1 MVPLGAFPVIR
12 PLVVCL
18 LAGNSMLA
26 AQAEAPPT
34 LMGWRAD
41 LQVLATEFPARHPA
55 PYRNITRA
63 QWDSAVASL
72 DRRLPTLNQDQA
84 LVAFFQLVALPGDA
98 HTTIQP
104 NPARPLHF
112 YPIELYSFED
122 GLFVR
127 RADSAHAALVGA
139 RVVRFGN
146 ASAEEAMARVATII
160 PHENDWWVRAWGPF
174 WLTAVEMVHGLGLTD
189 DPNRL
194 TLTVE
199 RGGKEETVTLTP
211 AGTMAHGEGGA
222 VDMSHWVSM
231 RAAATPLSEQ
241 RRGELFWWTWL
252 PDSRTLYVSLRGVVP
267 APNSATNRSQ
277 WNQVFALADSL
288 QPARVV
294 LDIRDN
300 TGGNGGLNRY
310 PVQQI
315 VRRPWLDQPDRLF
328 VIIGRRTFSAGQQF
342 ANLLEA
348 WTQATF
354 VGEPTGQQP
363 SQYGDHRPLELPN
376 SHLTVMISTVFH
388 QAPDEFDGREF
399 IPPDAYAPLT
409 SEMYRRGDD
418 PAVAAALSWKAGPA
432 VADSVAALVTTG
444 DSAAAERLLRSVQ
457 QQPVNR
463 YRSLEAEINALGY
476 RLLGSGAAAQAVTV
490 FRINTQVYPHSANAF
505 DSLGEALV
513 TTGQRDAGIAAYR
526 QALRIDPT
534 FPPSQQALQR
544 LGVQ

>member
-1 MVPLGAFPVIR
+1 MIR
-12 PLVVCL
+12 PLIVCL
-18 LAGNSMLA
+18 LAGSSMLA

-34 LMGWRAD
+34 VAEWRAD
-41 LQVLATEFPARHPA
+41 LQLLAKEFPARHPA
-55 PYRNITRA
+55 PFLNITRA

-72 DRRLPTLNQDQA
+72 NRRLPTLNQDQT

-98 HTTIQP
+98 HTTVQP

-127 RADSAHAALVGA
+127 RADSAHASLVGA

-146 ASAEEAMARVATII
+146 ASSDEAMARVATII

-174 WLTAVEMVHGLGLTD
+174 WLTTAEMVNGLGLTT
-189 DPNRL
+189 DPDRL
-194 TLTVE
+194 TLVVE
-199 RGGKEETVTLTP
+199 RSGKQETVTLAP
-211 AGTMAHGEGGA
+211 AGAMAHGEGGA
-222 VDMSHWVSM
+222 VDMSRWVSM
-231 RAAATPLSEQ
+231 RSASAPLSAE
-241 RRGELFWWTWL
+241 RPGEMFWWTWL
-252 PDSRTLYVSLRGVVP
+252 PDSHTLYVSLRAVVP
-267 APNSATNRSQ
+267 APNSATNRGQ

-288 QPARVV
+288 QPARLV
-294 LDIRDN
+294 LDIREN
-300 TGGNGGLNRY
+300 TGGNGALNRY

-315 VRRPWLDQPDRLF
+315 LRRPWLDRPDRLF

-376 SHLTVMISTVFH
+376 SRLTVMISTVFH
-388 QAPDEFDGREF
+388 QAPDEFDRRDF

-409 SEMYRRGDD
+409 SEAYRNGQD
-418 PAVAAALSWKAGPA
+418 PALSAALVWKAGPA
-432 VADSVAALVTTG
+432 VADSVAVLVTAG
-444 DSAAAERLLRSVQ
+444 DSAGAERLLRSAQ

-476 RLLGSGAAAQAVTV
+476 RLLGSGSASQAVTV
-490 FRINTQVYPHSANAF
+490 FRINTLVYPHSANAF

-526 QALRIDPT
+526 QALRIEPG

>member
-1 MVPLGAFPVIR
+1 MSLSESFHVIR
-12 PLVVCL
+12 SLVVCL
-18 LAGNSMLA
+18 LAGSSVLA
-26 AQAEAPPT
+26 AQSDAPPT
-34 LMGWRAD
+34 VAGWRAD
-41 LQVLATEFPARHPA
+41 LQLLAKEYPARHPA
-55 PYRNITRA
+55 PFLNITMA

-72 DRRLPTLNQDQA
+72 NRRLPTLNQDQT

-98 HTTIQP
+98 HTTVQP
-104 NPARPLHF
+104 NLARPLQF

-139 RVVRFGN
+139 RVVRLGN
-146 ASAEEAMARVATII
+146 ASADEAMRRVATII

-174 WLTAVEMVHGLGLTD
+174 WLTAVEMVHGLGLAA

-194 TLTVE
+194 TLVVE
-199 RGGKEETVTLTP
+199 RNGKQEAVTLAP

-222 VDMSHWVSM
+222 VDMSRWVSM
-231 RAAATPLSEQ
+231 RTASAPLSEA
-241 RRGELFWWTWL
+241 RPGNLFWWTWL
-252 PDSRTLYVSLRGVVP
+252 PDSRTLYVSLRGIVP
-267 APNSATNRSQ
+267 VPNSATNRSQ

-288 QPARVV
+288 QPAHMV

-300 TGGNGGLNRY
+300 MGGNGALNRY
-310 PVQQI
+310 PVQQ
-315 VRRPWLDQPDRLF
+315 VLQRPWLDRPDRLF

-354 VGEPTGQQP
+354 VGEPTGQRP
-363 SQYGDHRPLELPN
+363 SQYGDHRPLELPS
-376 SHLTVMISTVFH
+376 SHLTVMVSTVFH
-388 QAPDEFDGREF
+388 QAPDEFDRREF
-399 IPPDAYAPLT
+399 IPPDAYSPMT
-409 SEMYRRGDD
+409 SEAYRNGQD
-418 PAVAAALSWKAGPA
+418 PALATALSWKAGPA
-432 VADSVAALVTTG
+432 VADSVATLVGAG
-444 DSAAAERLLRSVQ
+444 DPAGAERVLRSAQ
-457 QQPVNR
+457 EQPVNR

-505 DSLGEALV
+505 DSLGEALL
-513 TTGQRDAGIAAYR
+513 TTGQREAGIAAYR
-526 QALRIDPT
+526 RALSLSPG
-534 FPPSQQALQR
+534 FPPSRQALQR

>member
-1 MVPLGAFPVIR
+1 MIR
-12 PLVVCL
+12 PLVACL
-18 LAGNSMLA
+18 LAGSSVLA

-34 LMGWRAD
+34 LAGWRAD
-41 LQVLATEFPARHPA
+41 LQVLAKQYPARHPA
-55 PYRNITRA
+55 PFRNITAA

-72 DRRLPTLNQDQA
+72 NRRLPTFNQDQT

-104 NPARPLHF
+104 NPAHPLHF
-112 YPIELYSFED
+112 YPVELYSFED

-146 ASAEEAMARVATII
+146 ASADEAMTRVATII

-174 WLTAVEMVHGLGLTD
+174 WLTAVEMVHGLGFTA

-199 RGGKEETVTLTP
+199 RNEKQETVTLAP
-211 AGTMAHGEGGA
+211 AGAMAHGEGGA

-231 RAAATPLSEQ
+231 RTAAAPLSEQ
-241 RRGELFWWTWL
+241 RPGEPFWWTWL
-252 PDSRTLYVSLRGVVP
+252 PDSRTLYVSLRAVVP
-267 APNSATNRSQ
+267 APNSATNRGQ

-288 QPARVV
+288 QPARMV

-300 TGGNGGLNRY
+300 LGGNGGLNRY

-315 VRRPWLDQPDRLF
+315 VRRPWLDRPDRLF

-388 QAPDEFDGREF
+388 QAPDEFDRREF

-409 SEMYRRGDD
+409 SEAYGRGED
-418 PAVAAALSWKAGPA
+418 PALAAALAWTGGPA
-432 VADSVAALVTTG
+432 VAEEVSLRVAAG
-444 DSAAAERLLRSVQ
+444 DSAGAEQLLRSAQ
-457 QQPVNR
+457 ARPVNR

-476 RLLGSGAAAQAVTV
+476 RLLGSGSAVQAVTV

-505 DSLGEALV
+505 DSLGEALL
-513 TTGQRDAGIAAYR
+513 TSGQREAGIAAYR
-526 QALRIDPT
+526 QALRIEPG
-534 FPPSQQALQR
+534 FPPSQQALLR
-544 LGVQ
+544 LGVE

>member
-1 MVPLGAFPVIR
+1 MIR

-18 LAGNSMLA
+18 LAGSSVLA
-26 AQAEAPPT
+26 AQSGAPPT
-34 LMGWRAD
+34 VAGWRAD
-41 LQVLATEFPARHPA
+41 LQALAKELPARHPA
-55 PYRNITRA
+55 PFLNITSA
-63 QWDSAVASL
+63 QWDSAVASVN
-72 DRRLPTLNQDQA
+72 RRLPTLNQDQT
-84 LVAFFQLVALPGDA
+84 LVAFFQLVALAGDA
-98 HTTIQP
+98 HTTVQP
-104 NPARPLHF
+104 DPARPLHF
-112 YPIELYSFED
+112 YPIELYAFED

-127 RADSAHAALVGA
+127 RADSAHASLVGA

-174 WLTAVEMVHGLGLTD
+174 WLTAVEMVHGLGLTT

-194 TLTVE
+194 TLVVE
-199 RGGKEETVTLTP
+199 RHGRQETVTLAP

-231 RAAATPLSEQ
+231 RAAAAPLSEQ
-241 RRGELFWWTWL
+241 QPGNPFWWTWL
-252 PDSRTLYVSLRGVVP
+252 PDSRTLYVSLRAVVP

-288 QPARVV
+288 QPARLV

-300 TGGNGGLNRY
+300 LGGNGGLNRY

-315 VRRPWLDQPDRLF
+315 VRRPWLDRPDRLF

-354 VGEPTGQQP
+354 VGEPTGQRP

-388 QAPDEFDGREF
+388 QAPDEFDRREF
-399 IPPDAYAPLT
+399 VPPDAYAPLT
-409 SEMYRRGDD
+409 SEAYRSGQD
-418 PAVAAALSWKAGPA
+418 PAMAATLSWKAGPA
-432 VADSVAALVTTG
+432 VAESVAALVAVG
-444 DSAAAERLLRSVQ
+444 DSAGAERLLRSVQ
-457 QQPVNR
+457 QQPINR

-476 RLLGSGAAAQAVTV
+476 RLLGGGSAAQAVTV
-490 FRINTQVYPHSANAF
+490 FRINTLVYPHSANAF
-505 DSLGEALV
+505 DSLGEALL
-513 TTGQRDAGIAAYR
+513 TSGQRDAGIAAYR
-526 QALRIDPT
+526 QALRIEPG

>member
-1 MVPLGAFPVIR
+1 VKIALVACLVGLSSVAGAQTEV
-12 PLVVCL
+12 
-18 LAGNSMLA
+18 
-26 AQAEAPPT
+26 PPT
-34 LMGWRAD
+34 VAGWRAD
-41 LQVLATEFPARHPA
+41 LEVLAKELPARHPA
-55 PYRNITRA
+55 PFQNITRA

-72 DRRLPTLNQDQA
+72 NRRLPTLSQDQT

-98 HTTIQP
+98 HTTVQP

-146 ASAEEAMARVATII
+146 VSADEAMTRVATII

-174 WLTAVEMVHGLGLTD
+174 WLTAVEMVHGLGLTA

-199 RGGKEETVTLTP
+199 RNGKQETVTLTP
-211 AGTMAHGEGGA
+211 AGAMAHGEGGA

-231 RAAATPLSEQ
+231 RAASAPLTEQ
-241 RRGELFWWTWL
+241 RPGELFWWTWL
-252 PDSRTLYVSLRGVVP
+252 PDTRTLYVSLRAVVP

-288 QPARVV
+288 QPARLV

-300 TGGNGGLNRY
+300 QGGNGGLNRY

-376 SHLTVMISTVFH
+376 NHLTVMISTVFH
-388 QAPDEFDGREF
+388 QAPDEFDRRGV
-399 IPPDAYAPLT
+399 IPPDAYTPLT
-409 SEMYRRGDD
+409 SEAYRNGQD
-418 PAVAAALSWKAGPA
+418 PAMTAALSWKAGPA
-432 VADSVAALVTTG
+432 VADSVAALVTAG
-444 DSAAAERLLRSVQ
+444 DSAGAERLLRSAQ

-463 YRSLEAEINALGY
+463 YRSFEAEINALGY
-476 RLLGSGAAAQAVTV
+476 RLLGGGSSAHAVTV

-505 DSLGEALV
+505 DSLGEALL
-513 TTGQRDAGIAAYR
+513 TTGQREAGIAAYR
-526 QALRIDPT
+526 QALRIEPG
-534 FPPSQQALQR
+534 FPPSRQALQR

>member
-1 MVPLGAFPVIR
+1 MSLSESSHVIR
-12 PLVVCL
+12 PLIVCL
-18 LAGNSMLA
+18 LAGSSMLA
-26 AQAEAPPT
+26 AQTEAPPT
-34 LMGWRAD
+34 VAGWRAD
-41 LQVLATEFPARHPA
+41 LQVLAKELPARHPA
-55 PYRNITRA
+55 PFQNITKA

-72 DRRLPTLNQDQA
+72 NLRLPTLNQDQT
-84 LVAFFQLVALPGDA
+84 LVAFFQLVARAGDA

-104 NPARPLHF
+104 NPAQPLHF
-112 YPIELYSFED
+112 YPIELHSFED

-127 RADSAHAALVGA
+127 RADSAHASLAGA
-139 RVVRFGN
+139 RVIRFGN
-146 ASAEEAMARVATII
+146 ASADEAMTRVATII

-174 WLTAVEMVHGLGLTD
+174 WLTAVEMVHGLGLST

-199 RGGKEETVTLTP
+199 RDGKQETVTLTP
-211 AGTMAHGEGGA
+211 AGAMAHGEGGA

-231 RAAATPLSEQ
+231 RAVSAPLTEQ
-241 RRGELFWWTWL
+241 RPGEPFWWTWL
-252 PDSRTLYVSLRGVVP
+252 PDARTLYVSLRAVVP

-288 QPARVV
+288 QPAHLV

-300 TGGNGGLNRY
+300 LGGNGGLNRY

-388 QAPDEFDGREF
+388 QAPDEFDRREF
-399 IPPDAYAPLT
+399 IPPDAYTPLT
-409 SEMYRRGDD
+409 SEAYRNGQD
-418 PAVAAALSWKAGPA
+418 PAMTAALSWKAGPA
-432 VADSVAALVTTG
+432 VADSVAALVTAG
-444 DSAAAERLLRSVQ
+444 DSAGAERLLRSAQ
-457 QQPVNR
+457 QQPVNH
-463 YRSLEAEINALGY
+463 YRSFEAEINALGY
-476 RLLGSGAAAQAVTV
+476 RLLGGGSSAQAVTV

-505 DSLGEALV
+505 DSLGEALL
-513 TTGQRDAGIAAYR
+513 TTGQREAGIAAYR
-526 QALRIDPT
+526 QALRIEPG
-534 FPPSQQALQR
+534 FPPSRQALQR
-544 LGVQ
+544 LGEQ

>member
-1 MVPLGAFPVIR
+1 MSLSESSHVIR
-12 PLVVCL
+12 PLIACL
-18 LAGNSMLA
+18 LAGSSMLA
-26 AQAEAPPT
+26 AQSGDPPT
-34 LMGWRAD
+34 VAEWRAD
-41 LQVLATEFPARHPA
+41 LQLLAKEFPARHPA
-55 PYRNITRA
+55 PFLNITRA
-63 QWDSAVASL
+63 QWDSAVTRL
-72 DRRLPTLNQDQA
+72 DRRLPALNQDQT
-84 LVAFFQLVALPGDA
+84 LVSFFQLVALPGDA
-98 HTTIQP
+98 HTTVQP
-104 NPARPLHF
+104 NPARPLHY
-112 YPIELYSFED
+112 YPIEIYSFED

-127 RADSAHAALVGA
+127 RADSAHASLVGA
-139 RVVRFGN
+139 RVVSFGN
-146 ASAEEAMARVATII
+146 ASSDEAMARVATII

-174 WLTAVEMVHGLGLTD
+174 WLTTAEMVHGLGLTE
-189 DPNRL
+189 DPDRL
-194 TLTVE
+194 RLVVE
-199 RGGKEETVTLTP
+199 RGGRLDTAVVSP
-211 AGTMAHGEGGA
+211 AGPMEHGEGGA
-222 VDMSHWVSM
+222 VDMSRWVSM
-231 RAAATPLSEQ
+231 RTASAPLSEA
-241 RRGELFWWTWL
+241 RPGNLFWWTWL

-267 APNSATNRSQ
+267 AANSATNRSQ

-288 QPARVV
+288 EPGRVV

-300 TGGNGGLNRY
+300 MGGNGALNRY

-315 VRRPWLDQPDRLF
+315 LRRPWLDRADRLF

-354 VGEPTGQQP
+354 VGEPTGQRP

-399 IPPDAYAPLT
+399 IPPDAYAPLM

-444 DSAAAERLLRSVQ
+444 DSTAAERLLRSVQ

-476 RLLGSGAAAQAVTV
+476 RLLGSGAAVQAVTV

-513 TTGQRDAGIAAYR
+513 TTGQRDEGIAAYR

-534 FPPSQQALQR
+534 FPPSQQALRR

>member
-1 MVPLGAFPVIR
+1 MPR
-12 PLVVCL
+12 PTV
-18 LAGNSMLA
+18 A
-26 AQAEAPPT
+26 
-34 LMGWRAD
+34 GWRAD
-41 LQVLATEFPARHPA
+41 LQLLAREFPARHPA
-55 PYRNITRA
+55 PFLNITRA

-72 DRRLPTLNQDQA
+72 DRRLPTLDQDQT

-98 HTTIQP
+98 HTTVQP
-104 NPARPLHF
+104 NPARPLHY

-127 RADSAHAALVGA
+127 RADSAHASLVGA
-139 RVVRFGN
+139 RVVRLGN
-146 ASAEEAMARVATII
+146 ASADEAMARVATII

-174 WLTAVEMVHGLGLTD
+174 WLTAVGNGARPRPHRRSGSAH
-189 DPNRL
+189 
-194 TLTVE
+194 
-199 RGGKEETVTLTP
+199 
-211 AGTMAHGEGGA
+211 AGRRAQRQARYRRSCLPRVAMAHGEGGA
-222 VDMSHWVSM
+222 VDMSRWVSM
-231 RAAATPLSEQ
+231 RTASAPLSEA
-241 RRGELFWWTWL
+241 RPGNLFWWTWL

-267 APNSATNRSQ
+267 APNSATNRGQ

-300 TGGNGGLNRY
+300 IGGNGALNRY

-315 VRRPWLDQPDRLF
+315 LRRPWLDRPDRLF

-354 VGEPTGQQP
+354 VGEPTGQRP

-409 SEMYRRGDD
+409 SEAYRRGED
-418 PAVAAALSWKAGPA
+418 PALAAALSWKAGPA
-432 VADSVAALVTTG
+432 VADSVAALVAAG
-444 DSAAAERLLRSVQ
+444 DSAGAERLLRSAQ

-476 RLLGSGAAAQAVTV
+476 RLLGGGAAAQAVTV
-490 FRINTQVYPHSANAF
+490 FRINTQVYPQSANAF
-505 DSLGEALV
+505 DSLGEALLA
-513 TTGQRDAGIAAYR
+513 TGQRDAGIAAYR
-526 QALRIDPT
+526 QGAHH
-534 FPPSQQALQR
+534 FAR
-544 LGVQ
+544 LSPLAAGAAATRRGAVARTLSCPRAVAKATARPMSLK